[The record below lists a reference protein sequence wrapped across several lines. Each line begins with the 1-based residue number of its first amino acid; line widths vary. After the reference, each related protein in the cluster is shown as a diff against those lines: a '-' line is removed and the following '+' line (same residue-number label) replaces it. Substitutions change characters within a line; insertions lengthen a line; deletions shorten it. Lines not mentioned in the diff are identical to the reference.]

1 MLNIDF
7 ILKLY
12 NKHISVIKN
21 NRKNMIDRLNSK
33 ATVPLESGGKNGCGI
48 ELHSGWHPQ
57 FADTEAEIT
66 MLLLL
71 EFKPKKVVEFSP
83 CNGWSTAL
91 ILDTLNHNNNNA
103 LLQSFDVHDICLQN
117 IEVPNNV
124 KWEFIKN
131 DVKLEY
137 SNMIKNEIDYLF
149 IDSDHSEDFAKYYVN
164 NLLTPLLSQTKQLK
178 KQIVVSVHDVFH
190 WCNNNGK
197 ASIEGKVVIDWLNN
211 NNISYFTAGITNSII
226 QNNKKTFFPQSGIYS
241 EIIEKKRELNIDSVI
256 VKSWG
261 YPQLEVQSNSA
272 IFFILE

>member
-1 MLNIDF
+1 MKFGKKYVKSYSGNLFQLFNLYEINLKLKIVIMIIMLNIDF

-91 ILDTLNHNNNNA
+91 ILDTLNHNNNN
-103 LLQSFDVHDICLQN
+103 
-117 IEVPNNV
+117 
-124 KWEFIKN
+124 
-131 DVKLEY
+131 
-137 SNMIKNEIDYLF
+137 
-149 IDSDHSEDFAKYYVN
+149 
-164 NLLTPLLSQTKQLK
+164 LSL
-178 KQIVVSVHDVFH
+178 IH
-190 WCNNNGK
+190 
-197 ASIEGKVVIDWLNN
+197 I
-211 NNISYFTAGITNSII
+211 
-226 QNNKKTFFPQSGIYS
+226 
-241 EIIEKKRELNIDSVI
+241 
-256 VKSWG
+256 
-261 YPQLEVQSNSA
+261 
-272 IFFILE
+272 